1 MYKIIILL
9 VSFLLSL
16 QSCGI
21 LTPQTTL
28 QIAAPAPI
36 GQAKLKMGTTVALL
50 PAQQPTIGDIKQG
63 SRLAFRVAE
72 QVKVGDE
79 TVIAA
84 NAMSTV
90 EVIRIQRNGSSKSDA
105 VTLKAHSVAIV
116 GGRLISLQSQEIVL
130 SVNFS
135 DRQARLLPANFRL
148 SAYVAED
155 VELD

>member
-1 MYKIIILL
+1 MYKITFLLL
-9 VSFLLSL
+9 VFGLSF

-28 QIAAPAPI
+28 QLANPTP
-36 GQAKLKMGTTVALL
+36 KLRLGTNMALV
-50 PAQQPTIGDIKQG
+50 PSQQPTIGDIKQG
-63 SRLAFRVAE
+63 SRLAFRV
-72 QVKVGDE
+72 VDPIKVGNE
-79 TVIAA
+79 TVISG

-90 EVIRIQRNGSSKSDA
+90 EVIKIQRNGTSKSDA
-105 VTLKAHSVAIV
+105 VTLKALSVV
-116 GGRLISLQSQEIVL
+116 MTNGRFVALHSQEIVL